1 MTFVEIKEMIESVGL
16 PFTYDSFPDNIA
28 PDPPY
33 IVFNYPQ
40 NNDFGADNINFVSI
54 DTLNI
59 ELYTRNK
66 DFELEQDVEAVLNA
80 NGFFYEKNEAF
91 IRTEHLY
98 QITYTMEVVTN

>member
-1 MTFVEIKEMIESVGL
+1 MTFVEIKEMIESIGL

-33 IVFNYPQ
+33 LVFNYPQ

-98 QITYTMEVVTN
+98 QITYVMEVITE